1 MSFSVFYDE
10 TDLFSSLSLSSS
22 MSFIL
27 SSVRLFYLLFF
38 GDITKPASEN
48 LRGFETLLFVSS
60 FSNMEVY
67 PNFYDNILNY

>member
-1 MSFSVFYDE
+1 
-10 TDLFSSLSLSSS
+10 